1 MEKFNLFQAKNDA
14 ESYVHNIYNGT
25 STVSAVLH
33 VAVDSSYRC
42 LSVPETGNERKL
54 AEQQS
59 VAIFRVRYNCGS
71 AIVNQTEYVSDK
83 LLSEK

>member
-42 LSVPETGNERKL
+42 LSVPELGDERKL
-54 AEQQS
+54 VEQQC
-59 VAIFRVRYNCGS
+59 ACIFTVRYNMGTAYVS
-71 AIVNQTEYVSDK
+71 ATEYINKEFVG
-83 LLSEK
+83 E